1 MGILDRLVKGAENIA
16 GSSAVRGVTTGFLDA
31 KIRNSEA
38 NDALKAGVL
47 MRVGDTLLS
56 ETIPNAIEAE
66 KVRRTN
72 YDLLVGEYGPNAAEV
87 FDINKFTVDD
97 ASMAQL
103 RKLLEKNELN
113 KEALKNANF
122 ATDFNTRYNTRVKSA
137 EEKYD
142 PILKQLGVD
151 NIGALGYNTVEA
163 LVKPQAMDTIST
175 KDMQT
180 DTVTTQEVSRDL
192 SSTLLKDYLTP
203 VGDITVLGNPNLV
216 AGAAASYR
224 GFDQAMNFVDGKL
237 VSLKFG
243 GNKDIEYNAFT
254 STMNDVAPMFER
266 DDGKVNLQQIAQAAD
281 EKLTSQTQ
289 GTINTMISGYNVLSA
304 KDKSGMDLSAIEKT
318 QQLYKGDG
326 FSESF
331 NAQNPTDNDKLT
343 FIAQHMGSLGTT
355 AEQHYFALSFPVNVT
370 LSDGRSIR
378 KLLLRRFTFSN

>member
-1 MGILDRLVKGAENIA
+1 MAIDFGRASQGIA
-16 GSSAVRGVTTGFLDA
+16 TGYLQA
-31 KIRNSEA
+31 KIRNTEA
-38 NDALKAGVL
+38 NDSLKANTL
-47 MRVGDTLLS
+47 MRVGETLIG

-180 DTVTTQEVSRDL
+180 DTVTTQEVPRDL

>member
-1 MGILDRLVKGAENIA
+1 MAIDFGRAAQGIA
-16 GSSAVRGVTTGFLDA
+16 TGYLQA
-31 KIRNSEA
+31 KIRNTEA
-38 NDALKAGVL
+38 NDALKANTL
-47 MRVGDTLLS
+47 MRVGETLIG

-72 YDLLVGEYGPNAAEV
+72 YDILVGEYGPNAAEV

-103 RKLLEKNELN
+103 RKLLEENELN
-113 KEALKNANF
+113 KEALKDANF

-137 EEKYD
+137 EEKYN

-163 LVKPQAMDTIST
+163 LVKPQEMDTIST

-180 DTVTTQEVSRDL
+180 DTVTTQEVPRDL

-289 GTINTMISGYNVLSA
+289 GTINKMVSGYNVLSA

>member
-1 MGILDRLVKGAENIA
+1 MAIDFGRAAQGIA
-16 GSSAVRGVTTGFLDA
+16 TGYLQA
-31 KIRNSEA
+31 KIRNTEA
-38 NDALKAGVL
+38 NDALKANTL
-47 MRVGDTLLS
+47 MRVGETLIG

-137 EEKYD
+137 EEKYN

-163 LVKPQAMDTIST
+163 LVKPQEMDTIST

-180 DTVTTQEVSRDL
+180 DTVTTQEVPRDL

>member
-1 MGILDRLVKGAENIA
+1 
-16 GSSAVRGVTTGFLDA
+16 
-31 KIRNSEA
+31 
-38 NDALKAGVL
+38 
-47 MRVGDTLLS
+47 MRVGETLIG

-103 RKLLEKNELN
+103 RKLLEENELN
-113 KEALKNANF
+113 KEALKDANF

-137 EEKYD
+137 EEKYN

-163 LVKPQAMDTIST
+163 LVKPQEMDTITT
-175 KDMQT
+175 KDTQT
-180 DTVTTQEVSRDL
+180 DTVTTQEVPRDL

-289 GTINTMISGYNVLSA
+289 GTINTMVSGYNVLSA

-318 QQLYKGDG
+318 QQLYGGGD

-331 NAQNPTDNDKLT
+331 KAQNPTDNDKLT
-343 FIAQHMGSLGTT
+343 AIAQHMGSLGTT

-370 LSDGRSIR
+370 LSDGRNVRNI
-378 KLLLRRFTFSN
+378 LLRRFTFSN

>member
-1 MGILDRLVKGAENIA
+1 MAIDFGRAAQGIA
-16 GSSAVRGVTTGFLDA
+16 TGYLQA
-31 KIRNSEA
+31 KIRNTEA
-38 NDALKAGVL
+38 NDALKANTL
-47 MRVGDTLLS
+47 MRVGETLIG

-355 AEQHYFALSFPVNVT
+355 AEQHYFALSFPVNIT

>member
-1 MGILDRLVKGAENIA
+1 MAIDFGRAAQGIA
-16 GSSAVRGVTTGFLDA
+16 TGYLQA
-31 KIRNSEA
+31 KIRNTEA
-38 NDALKAGVL
+38 NDALKANTL
-47 MRVGDTLLS
+47 MRVGETLIG

-163 LVKPQAMDTIST
+163 LVKPTTTTT
-175 KDMQT
+175 KDTMA
-180 DTVTTQEVSRDL
+180 DTVTQTPIEFDSMQ
-192 SSTLLKDYLTP
+192 LKDYLTP
-203 VGDITVLGNPNLV
+203 VGDTTVLGNPNLV

-224 GFDQAMNFVDGKL
+224 GFDQSMNFVDGKL

-254 STMNDVAPMFER
+254 STMNDVAPQFER
-266 DDGKVNLQQIAQAAD
+266 KDGKVNLQQIAQAAD
-281 EKLTSQTQ
+281 ERLTAQTQ
-289 GTINTMISGYNVLSA
+289 GTINKMVSGYNVLSA

-318 QQLYKGDG
+318 QQLYGGDD

-331 NAQNPTDNDKLT
+331 NAQNPSDSDKLT

-370 LSDGRSIR
+370 LSDGRNIR

>member
-1 MGILDRLVKGAENIA
+1 MSIFDKLGDIAEKAARPAQN
-16 GSSAVRGVTTGFLDA
+16 VLTGYLQA
-31 KIRNSEA
+31 KIRNTEA
-38 NDALKAGVL
+38 NDALKANTL
-47 MRVGDTLLS
+47 MRVGETLIG

-103 RKLLEKNELN
+103 RKLLEENELN

-122 ATDFNTRYNTRVKSA
+122 ETDYNTRYNTRVKSA
-137 EEKYD
+137 EEKYN

-163 LVKPQAMDTIST
+163 LVKPQEMDTIST

-180 DTVTTQEVSRDL
+180 DTVTTQEVPRDL

-254 STMNDVAPMFER
+254 MAMNDVAPQFER
-266 DDGKVNLQQIAQAAD
+266 KDGKVNLQQIAQAAD
-281 EKLTSQTQ
+281 ETLTRQTQ
-289 GTINTMISGYNVLSA
+289 GKINTMVSGYNVLSS
-304 KDKSGMDLSAIEKT
+304 KDKQVMNLSAIEKT
-318 QQLYKGDG
+318 QQLYGGDD

-331 NAQNPTDNDKLT
+331 KAQNPSDSDKLQA
-343 FIAQHMGSLGTT
+343 IANHMGSLGTT
-355 AEQHYFALSFPVNVT
+355 AEQHYFALSFPINVK
-370 LSDGRSIR
+370 LSDGRNVR
-378 KLLLRRFTFSN
+378 QLLLRRFTFSN

>member
-1 MGILDRLVKGAENIA
+1 MAIDFGRAAQGIA
-16 GSSAVRGVTTGFLDA
+16 TGYLQA
-31 KIRNSEA
+31 KIRNTEA
-38 NDALKAGVL
+38 NDALKANTL
-47 MRVGDTLLS
+47 MRVGETLIG

-103 RKLLEKNELN
+103 RKLLEENELN
-113 KEALKNANF
+113 KEALKDANF

-137 EEKYD
+137 EEKYN

-163 LVKPQAMDTIST
+163 LVKPQEMDTITT
-175 KDMQT
+175 KDTQT
-180 DTVTTQEVSRDL
+180 DTVTTQEVPRDL

-289 GTINTMISGYNVLSA
+289 GTINTMVSGYNVLSA

-318 QQLYKGDG
+318 QQLYGGGD

-343 FIAQHMGSLGTT
+343 AIAQHMGSLGTT

-370 LSDGRSIR
+370 LSDGRNVRNI
-378 KLLLRRFTFSN
+378 LLRRFTFSN

>member
-1 MGILDRLVKGAENIA
+1 MAIDFGRAAQGIA
-16 GSSAVRGVTTGFLDA
+16 TGYLQA
-31 KIRNSEA
+31 KIRNTEA
-38 NDALKAGVL
+38 NDALKANTL
-47 MRVGDTLLS
+47 MRVGETLIG

-103 RKLLEKNELN
+103 RKLLEENELN
-113 KEALKNANF
+113 KEALKDANF

-137 EEKYD
+137 EEKYN

-163 LVKPQAMDTIST
+163 LVKPQEMDTITT
-175 KDMQT
+175 KDTQT
-180 DTVTTQEVSRDL
+180 DTVTTQEVPRDL

-289 GTINTMISGYNVLSA
+289 GTINTMVSGYNVLSA

-318 QQLYKGDG
+318 QQLYGGGD

-331 NAQNPTDNDKLT
+331 KAQNPTDNDKLT
-343 FIAQHMGSLGTT
+343 AIAQHMGSLGTT

-370 LSDGRSIR
+370 LSDGRNVRNI
-378 KLLLRRFTFSN
+378 LLRRFTFSN

>member
-1 MGILDRLVKGAENIA
+1 MSIFDKLGDIAEKAARPAQNIA
-16 GSSAVRGVTTGFLDA
+16 TGYLLAKVRNT
-31 KIRNSEA
+31 EA
-38 NDALKAGVL
+38 NDALKANTL
-47 MRVGDTLLS
+47 MRVGETLIG

-103 RKLLEKNELN
+103 RKLLEENELN
-113 KEALKNANF
+113 KEALKDANF

>member
-1 MGILDRLVKGAENIA
+1 MAIDFGRAAQGIA
-16 GSSAVRGVTTGFLDA
+16 TGYLQA
-31 KIRNSEA
+31 KIRNTEA
-38 NDALKAGVL
+38 NDALKANTL
-47 MRVGDTLLS
+47 MRVGETLIG

-103 RKLLEKNELN
+103 RKLLEENELN

-122 ATDFNTRYNTRVKSA
+122 ETDYNTRYNTRVKSA
-137 EEKYD
+137 EEKYN

-163 LVKPQAMDTIST
+163 LVKPQEMDTIST

-180 DTVTTQEVSRDL
+180 DTVTTQEVPRDL

-254 STMNDVAPMFER
+254 MAMNDVAPQFER
-266 DDGKVNLQQIAQAAD
+266 KDGKVNLQQIAQAAD
-281 EKLTSQTQ
+281 ETLTRQTQ
-289 GTINTMISGYNVLSA
+289 GKINTMVSGYNVLSS
-304 KDKSGMDLSAIEKT
+304 KDKQVMNLSAIEKT
-318 QQLYKGDG
+318 QQLYGGDD

-331 NAQNPTDNDKLT
+331 KAQNPSDSDKLQA
-343 FIAQHMGSLGTT
+343 IANHMGSLGTT
-355 AEQHYFALSFPVNVT
+355 AEQHYFALSFPINVK
-370 LSDGRSIR
+370 LSDGRNVR
-378 KLLLRRFTFSN
+378 QLLLRRFTFSN

>member
-1 MGILDRLVKGAENIA
+1 MAIDFGRAAQGIA
-16 GSSAVRGVTTGFLDA
+16 TGYLQA
-31 KIRNSEA
+31 KIRNTEA
-38 NDALKAGVL
+38 NDALKANTL
-47 MRVGDTLLS
+47 MRVGETLIG

-66 KVRRTN
+66 KVTRTN
-72 YDLLVGEYGPNAAEV
+72 YDILVGEYGPNAAEV

-180 DTVTTQEVSRDL
+180 DTVTTQEVPRDL

>member
-1 MGILDRLVKGAENIA
+1 MAIDFGRAAQGIA
-16 GSSAVRGVTTGFLDA
+16 TGYLQA
-31 KIRNSEA
+31 KIRNTEA
-38 NDALKAGVL
+38 NDALKANTL
-47 MRVGDTLLS
+47 MRVGETLIG

-103 RKLLEKNELN
+103 RKLLEENELN
-113 KEALKNANF
+113 KEALKDANF

-137 EEKYD
+137 EEKYN

-163 LVKPQAMDTIST
+163 LVKPQEMDTITT
-175 KDMQT
+175 KDTQT
-180 DTVTTQEVSRDL
+180 DTVTTQEVPRDL

-289 GTINTMISGYNVLSA
+289 GTINTMVSKYNVLSA

-318 QQLYKGDG
+318 QQLYGGDD

-331 NAQNPTDNDKLT
+331 NAQNPSDSDKLT
-343 FIAQHMGSLGTT
+343 AIAQHMGSLGTT

-370 LSDGRSIR
+370 LSDGRNVRNI
-378 KLLLRRFTFSN
+378 LLRRFTFSN

>member
-1 MGILDRLVKGAENIA
+1 MAIDFGRAAQGIA
-16 GSSAVRGVTTGFLDA
+16 TGYLQA
-31 KIRNSEA
+31 KIRNTEA
-38 NDALKAGVL
+38 NDALKANTL
-47 MRVGDTLLS
+47 MRVGETLIG

-103 RKLLEKNELN
+103 RKLLEENELN

>member
-1 MGILDRLVKGAENIA
+1 MAIDFGRAAQGIA
-16 GSSAVRGVTTGFLDA
+16 TGYLQA
-31 KIRNSEA
+31 KIRNTEA
-38 NDALKAGVL
+38 NDALKANTL
-47 MRVGDTLLS
+47 MRVGETLIG

-72 YDLLVGEYGPNAAEV
+72 YDILVGEYGPNAAEV

-103 RKLLEKNELN
+103 RKLLEENELN

>member
-1 MGILDRLVKGAENIA
+1 MAIDFGRAAQGIA
-16 GSSAVRGVTTGFLDA
+16 TGYLQA
-31 KIRNSEA
+31 KIRNTEA
-38 NDALKAGVL
+38 NDALKANTL
-47 MRVGDTLLS
+47 MRVGETLIG

-103 RKLLEKNELN
+103 RKLLEENELN
-113 KEALKNANF
+113 KEALKDANF

-137 EEKYD
+137 EEKYN

-163 LVKPQAMDTIST
+163 LVKPQEMDTITT
-175 KDMQT
+175 KDTQT
-180 DTVTTQEVSRDL
+180 DTVTTQEVPRDL

-281 EKLTSQTQ
+281 EKLTAQTQ
-289 GTINTMISGYNVLSA
+289 GTINTMVSGYNVLSA

-318 QQLYKGDG
+318 QQLYGGGD

-343 FIAQHMGSLGTT
+343 AIAQHMGSLGTT

-370 LSDGRSIR
+370 LSDGRNVRNI
-378 KLLLRRFTFSN
+378 LLRRFTFSN

>member
-1 MGILDRLVKGAENIA
+1 MAIDFGRAAQGIA
-16 GSSAVRGVTTGFLDA
+16 TGYLQA
-31 KIRNSEA
+31 KIRNTEA
-38 NDALKAGVL
+38 NDALKANTL
-47 MRVGDTLLS
+47 MRVGETLIG

-66 KVRRTN
+66 KTRKTN

-103 RKLLEKNELN
+103 RKLLEENELN
-113 KEALKNANF
+113 KEALKDANF

-137 EEKYD
+137 EEKYN

-163 LVKPQAMDTIST
+163 LVKPQEMDTITT
-175 KDMQT
+175 KDTQT
-180 DTVTTQEVSRDL
+180 DTVTTQEVPRDL

-281 EKLTSQTQ
+281 EKLTAQTQ
-289 GTINTMISGYNVLSA
+289 GTINTMVSGYNVLSA

-318 QQLYKGDG
+318 QQLYGGGD

-343 FIAQHMGSLGTT
+343 AIAQHMGSLGTT

-370 LSDGRSIR
+370 LSDGRNVRNI
-378 KLLLRRFTFSN
+378 LLRRFTFSN

>member
-1 MGILDRLVKGAENIA
+1 MAIDFGRAAQGIA
-16 GSSAVRGVTTGFLDA
+16 TGYLQA
-31 KIRNSEA
+31 KIRNTEA
-38 NDALKAGVL
+38 NDALKANTL
-47 MRVGDTLLS
+47 MRVGETLIG

-180 DTVTTQEVSRDL
+180 DTVTTQEVPRDL

-289 GTINTMISGYNVLSA
+289 GTINKMVSGYNVLSA

>member
-1 MGILDRLVKGAENIA
+1 MAIDFGRAAQGIA
-16 GSSAVRGVTTGFLDA
+16 TGYLQA
-31 KIRNSEA
+31 KIRNTEA
-38 NDALKAGVL
+38 NDALKANTL
-47 MRVGDTLLS
+47 MRVGETLIG

>member
-1 MGILDRLVKGAENIA
+1 MAIDFGRAAQGIA
-16 GSSAVRGVTTGFLDA
+16 TGYLQA
-31 KIRNSEA
+31 KIRNTEA
-38 NDALKAGVL
+38 NDALKANTL
-47 MRVGDTLLS
+47 MRVGETLIG

-66 KVRRTN
+66 KTRRTN

-103 RKLLEKNELN
+103 RKLLEENELN

-122 ATDFNTRYNTRVKSA
+122 ETDYNTRYNTRVKSA
-137 EEKYD
+137 EEKYN

-163 LVKPQAMDTIST
+163 LVKPQEMDTIST

-180 DTVTTQEVSRDL
+180 DTVTTQEVPRDL

-254 STMNDVAPMFER
+254 MAMNDVAPQFER
-266 DDGKVNLQQIAQAAD
+266 KDGKVNLQQIAQAAD
-281 EKLTSQTQ
+281 ETLTRQTQ
-289 GTINTMISGYNVLSA
+289 GKINTMVSGYNVLSS
-304 KDKSGMDLSAIEKT
+304 KDKQVMNLSAIEKT
-318 QQLYKGDG
+318 QQLYGGDD

-331 NAQNPTDNDKLT
+331 KAQNPSDSDKLQA
-343 FIAQHMGSLGTT
+343 IANHMGSLGTT

-370 LSDGRSIR
+370 LSDGRNVRNI
-378 KLLLRRFTFSN
+378 LLRRFTFSN

>member
-1 MGILDRLVKGAENIA
+1 MAIDFGRAAQGIA
-16 GSSAVRGVTTGFLDA
+16 TGYLQA

-38 NDALKAGVL
+38 NDALKANTL
-47 MRVGDTLLS
+47 MRVGETLIG

-180 DTVTTQEVSRDL
+180 DTVTTQEVPRDL

>member
-1 MGILDRLVKGAENIA
+1 MSIFDKLGNIA
-16 GSSAVRGVTTGFLDA
+16 EKAARPAQNILTGYITAKVRNT
-31 KIRNSEA
+31 EA
-38 NDALKAGVL
+38 NDALKANTL
-47 MRVGDTLLS
+47 MRVGETLIG

>member
-1 MGILDRLVKGAENIA
+1 MAIDFGRAAQGIA
-16 GSSAVRGVTTGFLDA
+16 TGYLQA
-31 KIRNSEA
+31 KIRNTEA
-38 NDALKAGVL
+38 NDALKANTL
-47 MRVGDTLLS
+47 MRVGETLIG

-163 LVKPQAMDTIST
+163 LVKPQEMDTIST

-180 DTVTTQEVSRDL
+180 DTVTTQEVPRDL

>member
-1 MGILDRLVKGAENIA
+1 MAIDFGRAAQGIA
-16 GSSAVRGVTTGFLDA
+16 TGYLQA
-31 KIRNSEA
+31 KIRNTEA
-38 NDALKAGVL
+38 NDALKANTL
-47 MRVGDTLLS
+47 MRVGETLIG

-103 RKLLEKNELN
+103 RKLLEENELN
-113 KEALKNANF
+113 KEALKDANF
-122 ATDFNTRYNTRVKSA
+122 ATDYNTRYNTRVKSA

-289 GTINTMISGYNVLSA
+289 GTINKMVSGYNVLSA

>member
-1 MGILDRLVKGAENIA
+1 MAIDFGRAAQGIA
-16 GSSAVRGVTTGFLDA
+16 TGYLQA
-31 KIRNSEA
+31 KIRNTEA
-38 NDALKAGVL
+38 NDALKANTL
-47 MRVGDTLLS
+47 MRVGETLIG

-103 RKLLEKNELN
+103 RKLLEENELN
-113 KEALKNANF
+113 KEALKDANF

-343 FIAQHMGSLGTT
+343 LIAQHMGSLGTT

>member
-1 MGILDRLVKGAENIA
+1 MAIDFGRVA
-16 GSSAVRGVTTGFLDA
+16 RGVATGYLQA
-31 KIRNSEA
+31 KIRNTEA
-38 NDALKAGVL
+38 NDALKANTL
-47 MRVGDTLLS
+47 MRVGETLIG

-103 RKLLEKNELN
+103 RKLLEENELN
-113 KEALKNANF
+113 KEALKDANF

-137 EEKYD
+137 QEKYD

-163 LVKPQAMDTIST
+163 LVKPQEMDTITT
-175 KDMQT
+175 KDTQT
-180 DTVTTQEVSRDL
+180 DTVITQEVPKDL

-254 STMNDVAPMFER
+254 STMSDVAPMFER

-281 EKLTSQTQ
+281 EQLTSQTQ
-289 GTINTMISGYNVLSA
+289 GTINTMVSGYNVLSA
-304 KDKSGMDLSAIEKT
+304 KDKSAMNLSAIEKT
-318 QQLYKGDG
+318 QQLYGSGDFNG
-326 FSESF
+326 SGNFSESF
-331 NAQNPTDNDKLT
+331 NAQNPSDTDKLKA
-343 FIAQHMGSLGTT
+343 IADHMGSLGTT
-355 AEQHYFALSFPVNVT
+355 AEQHYFALSFPVNLT
-370 LSDGRSIR
+370 LSDGRNVR